1 MSAKAYTGER
11 IEVTF
16 DPARCLHAAECVRGL
31 PQVFDTRQRPWIQP
45 DGADPATVAEVV
57 RRCPSGAL
65 HYRLADGPAEEPESP
80 GRVTAEPDGPIW
92 VRGALRITV
101 GADEADGGSEIEE
114 TRAALCRCGESQ
126 NRPFCDASGPCTGWS
141 AS

>member
-1 MSAKAYTGER
+1 MSAKAYRGER

-31 PQVFDTRQRPWIQP
+31 PQVFDTKRRPWIDP
-45 DGADPATVAEVV
+45 DGAEPEAVAEVV

-65 HYRLADGPAEEPESP
+65 HYSLADGPAEEPESP
-80 GRVTAEPDGPIW
+80 GRVSAGADGPIW
-92 VRGALRITV
+92 VRGALWIAAV
-101 GADEADGGSEIEE
+101 DAEIEE

-126 NRPFCDASGPCTGWS
+126 NKPFCDASGPCTGWRH
-141 AS
+141 

>member
-1 MSAKAYTGER
+1 MSAKTYTGEG

-31 PQVFDTRQRPWIQP
+31 PQVFDTKRRPWIEP
-45 DGADPATVAEVV
+45 DGAEPEDVAEVV

-65 HYRLADGPAEEPESP
+65 HYRLADGPPEEPESP
-80 GRVTAEPDGPIW
+80 GLVSAGDDGPIW
-92 VRGALRITV
+92 ARGALRIATED
-101 GADEADGGSEIEE
+101 GAIEE

-126 NRPFCDASGPCTGWS
+126 NKPFCDASGPCTGWRS
-141 AS
+141 